1 MSKAEKPRT
10 RKGGITRKRRQP
22 VQTMDGAT
30 KHVGARRG
38 SPAIGKPGTKAGHI
52 IALLKQTA
60 GATLEA
66 IMAAT
71 GWQAHSVRGFVSGH
85 LVKKMKLR
93 VRSLRQD
100 GKRVYAIKN

>member
-1 MSKAEKPRT
+1 MSKAEKPST
-10 RKGGITRKRRQP
+10 RKGGTTRMRRQP
-22 VQTMDGAT
+22 VRTKDGAT
-30 KHVGARRG
+30 KHAGARRG
-38 SPAIGKPGTKAGHI
+38 SPATGKPGTKAGHI
-52 IALLKQTA
+52 IALLKQPA

-85 LVKKMKLR
+85 LVNKMKLR
-93 VRSLRQD
+93 VRSLRRD